1 MGSLD
6 ATSTSLAEDLQD
18 LQLDRPTKGLKSVEE
33 LEKLTVDEHLSDIE
47 RAVYLLS
54 SGQEVQRISVIHNL
68 PDLLRDTE
76 SHDEC
81 MRRVVPKVRE
91 VLHVA
96 QTEMQ
101 LAASSAFLQILQKN
115 LVPIQN
121 YSQTFLQTIL
131 NSVDSKDPDVASAW
145 LDTLLDVIDLLPKE
159 VIKKEILGSA
169 IAKGQLAQSVQSRL
183 ACCRILGKISTKF
196 EPFVIKK
203 EILPVVQSLC
213 QDVDYEVRGCMCR
226 QLDCVARG
234 LGSVSITQKCVLDAG
249 KMTSLCAAG
258 KMTSLCA
265 GCSYSE
271 TCGTTIIPLVCK
283 ICQQAVQ
290 AEDATLPVVATQLGK
305 LCHGISDNLTEEQKQ
320 WFIDYYKKL
329 CHVGLEKNKASSRV
343 TTPVSEKDRNKESD
357 LPDIFELEDK
367 LVECRKNSAFNFPAM
382 VLFTGAK
389 QFKADLHVTFSHL
402 CKDPHFIV
410 RKTISS
416 GFHEVCKLLGNNAQL
431 IQSDLVAL
439 LKDDSID
446 VLKGVV
452 SNMPAILDCYMTSGS
467 NHTVNE
473 SKSGPLSDIIPA
485 FLASENV
492 IFSSNNW
499 RLQQELMESM
509 ACLIRCYSSE
519 NLYNKVIPILKQ
531 KLCKARA
538 LPVKIAAA
546 SSLLKLTR
554 KVKKR
559 EQREEIFHV
568 LIQDFCHARKC
579 YLRSVF
585 VDICS
590 VVIELYSKKFFKE
603 TFFEYLLELHTDSV
617 PNIRLRL
624 CSILPDLKRLLI
636 LPTDRGLL
644 QQLDACVRKL
654 LVSEKDKDVSDA
666 IQNAVEELDKIHI
679 PMQSMTRRNFFEQD
693 FEDQKK
699 EEEEKILLENEER
712 ELKKEEEAAEK
723 KKGDKRNLV
732 SAKKGS
738 ENGSS
743 SKIPAPRKGSRAGLS
758 GSNSTTKKFLYPS
771 HIATEDEN
779 KPVTPNTKGTGT
791 SNNRLVKSKSI
802 NCISQ
807 IPRRDS
813 EDLDSKEL
821 SKTKIVS
828 SSPSPGKTP
837 GNKAQVNSNTSK
849 LPSRDSNVNKKGV
862 SSPKLSRLPL
872 YNSNPNLHQGRPS
885 SPSLIPIKAS
895 TTSTT
900 NKTSKTRGS
909 GIPAPGSAGLRRAS
923 VPTISTHRRGS
934 IGGQLSTEVTP
945 KAKGSNGALTP
956 SIKERKKSR

>member
-1 MGSLD
+1 MSSSVD

-18 LQLDRPTKGLKSVEE
+18 LQLDRPAKGLKSVEE

-47 RAVYLLS
+47 RSVYLLS

-91 VLHVA
+91 VLHLA
-96 QTEMQ
+96 QTDMQ
-101 LAASSAFLQILQKN
+101 LAATSAFLQILQKN

-169 IAKGQLAQSVQSRL
+169 ISKGQLAQSVQSRL

-234 LGSVSITQKCVLDAG
+234 LGLEATKSAILPELVELTNDEECHVRIAGLETVVNILSLLDA
-249 KMTSLCAAG
+249 
-258 KMTSLCA
+258 
-265 GCSYSE
+265 E

-305 LCHGISDNLTEEQKQ
+305 LCHGIADNLTDEQKQ
-320 WFIDYYKKL
+320 WFIDFYKKL
-329 CHVGLEKNKASSRV
+329 CHVGLEKNK
-343 TTPVSEKDRNKESD
+343 ESD
-357 LPDIFELEDK
+357 LTDIFELEDK

-382 VLFTGAK
+382 VLFCGAK
-389 QFKADLHVTFSHL
+389 QFKPDLHVTFTHL
-402 CKDPHFIV
+402 CKDPHFMV
-410 RKTISS
+410 RKTISG
-416 GFHEVCKLLGNNAQL
+416 GFHEVCKLLGNSANL

-439 LKDDSID
+439 LKDESIE

-452 SNMPAILDCYMTSGS
+452 SNMPAILDCYMSSGS
-467 NHTVNE
+467 NHTVSE

-485 FLASENV
+485 FLASENAV
-492 IFSSNNW
+492 FTSNNW
-499 RLQQELMESM
+499 RLQEMLMNNLS
-509 ACLIRCYSSE
+509 CLNKCYSSE
-519 NLYNKVIPILKQ
+519 NIYNKVIPILRQ
-531 KLCKARA
+531 KLLKARA
-538 LPVKIAAA
+538 LPVKVAAA
-546 SSLLKLTR
+546 RSLLKLTR

-559 EQREEIFHV
+559 EQRDEIFHG
-568 LIQDFCHARKC
+568 LIHEFCHARKC
-579 YLRSVF
+579 YLRNVF
-585 VDICS
+585 VDICRI
-590 VVIELYSKKFFKE
+590 VIELYSKKFFKE
-603 TFFEYLLELHTDSV
+603 TFYEYLLELHTDSV
-617 PNIRLRL
+617 PNIRLNL

-654 LVSEKDKDVSDA
+654 LVAEKDKDVTDGVQSA
-666 IQNAVEELDKIHI
+666 LEELDKIHI
-679 PMQSMTRRNFFEQD
+679 PMQSMTRRNLFEQD
-693 FEDQKK
+693 LEDQKK
-699 EEEEKILLENEER
+699 EEEEKLLLDNEEK
-712 ELKKEEEAAEK
+712 EMKKEEEAAEK

-743 SKIPAPRKGSRAGLS
+743 SKIPGPRKGSRAGLS
-758 GSNSTTKKFLYPS
+758 GSNSTTKN
-771 HIATEDEN
+771 DN
-779 KPVTPNTKGTGT
+779 KPISPNTKGAGT
-791 SNNRLVKSKSI
+791 SNNKLVKSKSI
-802 NCISQ
+802 NCLSQ
-807 IPRRDS
+807 IPRRDGK
-813 EDLDSKEL
+813 DL

-828 SSPSPGKTP
+828 PAPTPGKSP
-837 GNKAQVNSNTSK
+837 GNKVQVNSNISK
-849 LPSRDSNVNKKGV
+849 ASTGDSNINKKRV

-872 YNSNPNLHQGRPS
+872 YNSNPNLHPGRPS

-895 TTSTT
+895 TTSST
-900 NKTSKTRGS
+900 NKTIKATRGS
-909 GIPAPGSAGLRRAS
+909 GIPAPGSAGTRRAS
-923 VPTISTHRRGS
+923 VPTISTSRRGS
-934 IGGQLSTEVTP
+934 LSGQLPTEVTP

>member
-234 LGSVSITQKCVLDAG
+234 LGLEATKSAILPELVELTNDEECHVRIAGLETVVNILSLLD
-249 KMTSLCAAG
+249 
-258 KMTSLCA
+258 
-265 GCSYSE
+265 SE

-305 LCHGISDNLTEEQKQ
+305 LCHGISDNLTDEQKQ

-343 TTPVSEKDRNKESD
+343 TTPVSEKDRNKEAD

-389 QFKADLHVTFSHL
+389 QFKSDLHVTFTHL

-416 GFHEVCKLLGNNAQL
+416 GFHEVCKLLGNSAQL

-467 NHTVNE
+467 NHTVTE

-492 IFSSNNW
+492 IFTSNNW

-546 SSLLKLTR
+546 RSLLTLTR

-559 EQREEIFHV
+559 EQREEIFHI

-654 LVSEKDKDVSDA
+654 LVSEKDRDVADA
-666 IQNAVEELDKIHI
+666 IHSAVEELDKIHI

-712 ELKKEEEAAEK
+712 EMKKEEEAAEK

-758 GSNSTTKKFLYPS
+758 GSNSTTKN
-771 HIATEDEN
+771 EN

-813 EDLDSKEL
+813 KEL

-828 SSPSPGKTP
+828 SAPTPGKTP

-900 NKTSKTRGS
+900 NKTSKTTRGS

-923 VPTISTHRRGS
+923 VPTISTNRRGS
-934 IGGQLSTEVTP
+934 LGGQLSTEVTP

-956 SIKERKKSR
+956 SIKERKQSR

>member
-1 MGSLD
+1 MFELTVMEDIEVCYKNTSTGENVNLFWDEVPSSSLD
-6 ATSTSLAEDLQD
+6 EEDD
-18 LQLDRPTKGLKSVEE
+18 LP
-33 LEKLTVDEHLSDIE
+33 
-47 RAVYLLS
+47 S

-91 VLHVA
+91 VLHLA
-96 QTEMQ
+96 QTDMQ
-101 LAASSAFLQILQKN
+101 LAATSAFLQILQKN

-169 IAKGQLAQSVQSRL
+169 ISKGQLAQSVQSRL

-234 LGSVSITQKCVLDAG
+234 LGLEATKSAILPELVELTNDEECHVRIAGLETVVNILSLLD
-249 KMTSLCAAG
+249 T
-258 KMTSLCA
+258 
-265 GCSYSE
+265 E

-305 LCHGISDNLTEEQKQ
+305 LCHGIADNLTDEQKQ
-320 WFIDYYKKL
+320 WFIDFYKKL
-329 CHVGLEKNKASSRV
+329 CHVGLEKNK
-343 TTPVSEKDRNKESD
+343 ESD
-357 LPDIFELEDK
+357 LTDIFELEDK

-382 VLFTGAK
+382 VLFCGAK
-389 QFKADLHVTFSHL
+389 QFKPDLHVTFTHL
-402 CKDPHFIV
+402 CKDPHFMV
-410 RKTISS
+410 RKTISG
-416 GFHEVCKLLGNNAQL
+416 GFHEVCKLLGNSANL

-439 LKDDSID
+439 LKDESIE

-452 SNMPAILDCYMTSGS
+452 SNMPAILDCYMSSGS
-467 NHTVNE
+467 NHTVSE
-473 SKSGPLSDIIPA
+473 SRSGPLSDIIPA
-485 FLASENV
+485 FLASENAV
-492 IFSSNNW
+492 FTSNNW
-499 RLQQELMESM
+499 RLQEMLMNNLS
-509 ACLIRCYSSE
+509 CLNKCYSSE
-519 NLYNKVIPILKQ
+519 NIYNKVIPILRQ
-531 KLCKARA
+531 KLLKARA
-538 LPVKIAAA
+538 LPVKVAAA
-546 SSLLKLTR
+546 RSLLKLTR

-559 EQREEIFHV
+559 EQRDEIFHG
-568 LIQDFCHARKC
+568 LIHEFCHARKC
-579 YLRSVF
+579 YLRNVF
-585 VDICS
+585 VDICRI
-590 VVIELYSKKFFKE
+590 VIELYSKKFFKE
-603 TFFEYLLELHTDSV
+603 TFYEYLLELHTDSV
-617 PNIRLRL
+617 PNIRLNL

-654 LVSEKDKDVSDA
+654 LVAEKDKDVTDGVQSA
-666 IQNAVEELDKIHI
+666 LEELDKIHI
-679 PMQSMTRRNFFEQD
+679 PMQSMTRRNLFEQD
-693 FEDQKK
+693 LEDQKK
-699 EEEEKILLENEER
+699 EEEEKLLLDNEEK

-743 SKIPAPRKGSRAGLS
+743 SKIPGPRKGSRAGLS
-758 GSNSTTKKFLYPS
+758 GSNSTTKNGK
-771 HIATEDEN
+771 D
-779 KPVTPNTKGTGT
+779 
-791 SNNRLVKSKSI
+791 
-802 NCISQ
+802 
-807 IPRRDS
+807 
-813 EDLDSKEL
+813 L

-828 SSPSPGKTP
+828 PAPTPGKSP
-837 GNKAQVNSNTSK
+837 GNKVQVNSNISK
-849 LPSRDSNVNKKGV
+849 ASTGDSNINKKRV

-872 YNSNPNLHQGRPS
+872 YNSNPNLHPGRPS

-895 TTSTT
+895 TTSST
-900 NKTSKTRGS
+900 NKTIKATRGS
-909 GIPAPGSAGLRRAS
+909 GIPAPGSAGTRRAS
-923 VPTISTHRRGS
+923 VPTISTSRRGS
-934 IGGQLSTEVTP
+934 LSGQLPTEVTP

>member
-1 MGSLD
+1 MSSSVD

-18 LQLDRPTKGLKSVEE
+18 LQLDRPAKGLKSVEE

-47 RAVYLLS
+47 RSVYLLS

-91 VLHVA
+91 VLHLA
-96 QTEMQ
+96 QTDMQ
-101 LAASSAFLQILQKN
+101 LAATSAFLQILQKN

-169 IAKGQLAQSVQSRL
+169 ISKGQLAQSVQSRL

-234 LGSVSITQKCVLDAG
+234 LGLEATKSAILPELVELTNDEECHVRIAGLETVVNILSLLDA
-249 KMTSLCAAG
+249 
-258 KMTSLCA
+258 
-265 GCSYSE
+265 E

-305 LCHGISDNLTEEQKQ
+305 LCHGIADNLTDEQKQ
-320 WFIDYYKKL
+320 WFIDFYKKL
-329 CHVGLEKNKASSRV
+329 CHVGLEKNK
-343 TTPVSEKDRNKESD
+343 ESD
-357 LPDIFELEDK
+357 LTDIFELEDK

-382 VLFTGAK
+382 VLFCGAK
-389 QFKADLHVTFSHL
+389 QFKPDLHVTFTHL
-402 CKDPHFIV
+402 CKDPHFMV
-410 RKTISS
+410 RKTISG
-416 GFHEVCKLLGNNAQL
+416 GFHEVCKLLGNSANL

-439 LKDDSID
+439 LKDESIE

-452 SNMPAILDCYMTSGS
+452 SNMPAILDCYMSSGS
-467 NHTVNE
+467 NHTVSE

-485 FLASENV
+485 FLASENAV
-492 IFSSNNW
+492 FTSNNW
-499 RLQQELMESM
+499 RLQEMLMNNLS
-509 ACLIRCYSSE
+509 CLNKCYSSE
-519 NLYNKVIPILKQ
+519 NIYNKVIPILRQ
-531 KLCKARA
+531 KLLKARA
-538 LPVKIAAA
+538 LPVKVAAA
-546 SSLLKLTR
+546 RSLLKLTR

-559 EQREEIFHV
+559 EQRDEIFHG
-568 LIQDFCHARKC
+568 LIHEFCHARKC
-579 YLRSVF
+579 YLRNVF
-585 VDICS
+585 VDICRI
-590 VVIELYSKKFFKE
+590 VIELYSKKFFKE
-603 TFFEYLLELHTDSV
+603 TFYEYLLELHTDSV
-617 PNIRLRL
+617 PNIRLNL

-654 LVSEKDKDVSDA
+654 LVAEKDKDVTDGVQSA
-666 IQNAVEELDKIHI
+666 LEELDKIHI
-679 PMQSMTRRNFFEQD
+679 PMQSMTRRNLFEQD
-693 FEDQKK
+693 LEDQKK
-699 EEEEKILLENEER
+699 EEEEKLLLDNEEK

-743 SKIPAPRKGSRAGLS
+743 SKIPGPRKGSRAGLS
-758 GSNSTTKKFLYPS
+758 GSNSTTKNGK
-771 HIATEDEN
+771 D
-779 KPVTPNTKGTGT
+779 
-791 SNNRLVKSKSI
+791 
-802 NCISQ
+802 
-807 IPRRDS
+807 
-813 EDLDSKEL
+813 L

-828 SSPSPGKTP
+828 PAPTPGK
-837 GNKAQVNSNTSK
+837 
-849 LPSRDSNVNKKGV
+849 
-862 SSPKLSRLPL
+862 SP
-872 YNSNPNLHQGRPS
+872 
-885 SPSLIPIKAS
+885 AS
-895 TTSTT
+895 TTSST
-900 NKTSKTRGS
+900 NKTIKATRGS
-909 GIPAPGSAGLRRAS
+909 GIPAPGSAG
-923 VPTISTHRRGS
+923 TRGDS
-934 IGGQLSTEVTP
+934 
-945 KAKGSNGALTP
+945 
-956 SIKERKKSR
+956 KSKRQ

>member
-18 LQLDRPTKGLKSVEE
+18 LQLDRPAKGLKSVEE

-47 RAVYLLS
+47 RSVYLLS

-91 VLHVA
+91 VLHLA

-101 LAASSAFLQILQKN
+101 VAASSAFLQILQKN
-115 LVPIQN
+115 LVPVQN

-234 LGSVSITQKCVLDAG
+234 MGLEATKSAILPELVELTNDEECHVRIAGLETVVNILSLLDA
-249 KMTSLCAAG
+249 
-258 KMTSLCA
+258 
-265 GCSYSE
+265 E

-305 LCHGISDNLTEEQKQ
+305 LCHGISDNLTDEQRQ
-320 WFIDYYKKL
+320 WFIDFYKKL

-343 TTPVSEKDRNKESD
+343 TTPLIDKDRGSKESD
-357 LPDIFELEDK
+357 LTDIFELEDK
-367 LVECRKNSAFNFPAM
+367 LVECRKNSAYNFPAM
-382 VLFTGAK
+382 VLFCGAK
-389 QFKADLHVTFSHL
+389 QFKPELHLTFTHL
-402 CKDPHFIV
+402 CKDPHFLV

-416 GFHEVCKLLGNNAQL
+416 GFHEVCKLLGNNANL

-439 LKDDSID
+439 LKDESIE
-446 VLKGVV
+446 VLRGVI
-452 SNMPAILDCYMTSGS
+452 STIPAILDCYMSSGS
-467 NHTVNE
+467 NHTVSE

-485 FLASENV
+485 FLASENA
-492 IFSSNNW
+492 IFTCHNW
-499 RLQQELMESM
+499 RLQEELMRNLS
-509 ACLIRCYSSE
+509 CLSRCYSSE
-519 NLYNKVIPILKQ
+519 SLYNKVIPILRQ
-531 KLCKARA
+531 KLVKARA
-538 LPVKIAAA
+538 LPVKVAAA
-546 SSLLKLTR
+546 HSLLKLTR

-559 EQREEIFHV
+559 EQREEIYHG
-568 LIQDFCHARKC
+568 LIHDFCHARKC
-579 YLRSVF
+579 YLRNVF
-585 VDICS
+585 IDICRI
-590 VVIELYSKKFFKE
+590 VIELYSKKFFKE
-603 TFFEYLLELHTDSV
+603 TFYEYLLELHTDSV
-617 PNIRLRL
+617 PNIRLSL

-654 LVSEKDKDVSDA
+654 LVSEKDRDVSDG
-666 IQNAVEELDKIHI
+666 IQSAVEELDKIHI

-693 FEDQKK
+693 LDDQKK
-699 EEEEKILLENEER
+699 EEEEKLLLDNEEK

-743 SKIPAPRKGSRAGLS
+743 SRIPGPRKGSRAGLS
-758 GSNSTTKKFLYPS
+758 GSNSTTKN
-771 HIATEDEN
+771 DN
-779 KPVTPNTKGTGT
+779 KPVAPLTKGAGT
-791 SNNRLVKSKSI
+791 SNNKLVKSKSI

-807 IPRRDS
+807 IPRRDF
-813 EDLDSKEL
+813 EELDSKEV
-821 SKTKIVS
+821 SKTKIV
-828 SSPSPGKTP
+828 PPGKAP
-837 GNKAQVNSNTSK
+837 GNKVQVNSNICK
-849 LPSRDSNVNKKGV
+849 PSSGDSNINKKRV

-872 YNSNPNLHQGRPS
+872 YNSNPNLHHGRPA

-900 NKTSKTRGS
+900 NKPSKTTRGS
-909 GIPAPGSAGLRRAS
+909 GIPAPGSAGTRRAS
-923 VPTISTHRRGS
+923 VPTISTSRRGS
-934 IGGQLSTEVTP
+934 LGGQLGTEVTP
-945 KAKGSNGALTP
+945 KAKGSNGALNP

>member
-1 MGSLD
+1 MFELTVMEDIEVCYKNTSTGENVNLFWDEVPSSSLD
-6 ATSTSLAEDLQD
+6 EDD
-18 LQLDRPTKGLKSVEE
+18 LP
-33 LEKLTVDEHLSDIE
+33 
-47 RAVYLLS
+47 S

-91 VLHVA
+91 VLHLA
-96 QTEMQ
+96 QTDMQ
-101 LAASSAFLQILQKN
+101 LAATSAFLQILQKN

-169 IAKGQLAQSVQSRL
+169 ISKGQLAQSVQSRL

-234 LGSVSITQKCVLDAG
+234 LGLEATKSAILPELVELTNDEECHVRIAGLETVVNILSLLDA
-249 KMTSLCAAG
+249 
-258 KMTSLCA
+258 
-265 GCSYSE
+265 E

-305 LCHGISDNLTEEQKQ
+305 LCHGIADNLTDEQKQ
-320 WFIDYYKKL
+320 WFIDFYKKL
-329 CHVGLEKNKASSRV
+329 CHVGLEKNK
-343 TTPVSEKDRNKESD
+343 ESD
-357 LPDIFELEDK
+357 LNDIFELEDK

-382 VLFTGAK
+382 VLFCGAK
-389 QFKADLHVTFSHL
+389 QFKPDLHITFTHL
-402 CKDPHFIV
+402 CKDPHFMV
-410 RKTISS
+410 RKTISG
-416 GFHEVCKLLGNNAQL
+416 GFHEVCKLLGNSANL

-439 LKDDSID
+439 LKDESIE

-452 SNMPAILDCYMTSGS
+452 SNMPAILDCYMSSGS
-467 NHTVNE
+467 NHTVSE

-485 FLASENV
+485 FLASENAV
-492 IFSSNNW
+492 FTSNNW
-499 RLQQELMESM
+499 RLQEMLMNNLS
-509 ACLIRCYSSE
+509 CLNKCYSSE
-519 NLYNKVIPILKQ
+519 NIYNKVIPILRQ
-531 KLCKARA
+531 KLIKARA
-538 LPVKIAAA
+538 LPVKVAAA
-546 SSLLKLTR
+546 RSLLKLTR

-559 EQREEIFHV
+559 EQRDEIFHG
-568 LIQDFCHARKC
+568 LIHEFCHARKC
-579 YLRSVF
+579 YLRNVF
-585 VDICS
+585 IDICRI
-590 VVIELYSKKFFKE
+590 VIELYSKKFFKE
-603 TFFEYLLELHTDSV
+603 TFYEYLLELHTDSV
-617 PNIRLRL
+617 ANIRLNL

-654 LVSEKDKDVSDA
+654 LVAEKDKDVSDGVQSA
-666 IQNAVEELDKIHI
+666 LEELDKIHI
-679 PMQSMTRRNFFEQD
+679 PMQSMTRRNLFEQD
-693 FEDQKK
+693 LEDQKK
-699 EEEEKILLENEER
+699 EEEEKLLLDNEEK

-743 SKIPAPRKGSRAGLS
+743 SKIPGPRKGSRAGLS
-758 GSNSTTKKFLYPS
+758 GSNSSTKN
-771 HIATEDEN
+771 DN
-779 KPVTPNTKGTGT
+779 KPIAPSTKGAGT
-791 SNNRLVKSKSI
+791 SNNKLVKSKST

-807 IPRRDS
+807 IPRRDGK
-813 EDLDSKEL
+813 DL

-828 SSPSPGKTP
+828 PAPTPGKSP
-837 GNKAQVNSNTSK
+837 GNKVQVNSNVSK
-849 LPSRDSNVNKKGV
+849 ASTGDSNINKKRV

-872 YNSNPNLHQGRPS
+872 YNSNPNLHPGRPS

-900 NKTSKTRGS
+900 NKTIKTTRGS
-909 GIPAPGSAGLRRAS
+909 GIPAPGSAG
-923 VPTISTHRRGS
+923 TRGDS
-934 IGGQLSTEVTP
+934 
-945 KAKGSNGALTP
+945 
-956 SIKERKKSR
+956 KSKRQ

>member
-18 LQLDRPTKGLKSVEE
+18 LQLDRPNKGLKSVEE
-33 LEKLTVDEHLSDIE
+33 LEKLTVDEQLSDIE
-47 RAVYLLS
+47 RSVYLLS

-226 QLDCVARG
+226 QLDCVSRG
-234 LGSVSITQKCVLDAG
+234 LGLEATKSAILPELVELTNDEECHVRIAGLETVVNILTLLDA
-249 KMTSLCAAG
+249 
-258 KMTSLCA
+258 
-265 GCSYSE
+265 E
-271 TCGTTIIPLVCK
+271 TCSATIIPLVCK

-305 LCHGISDNLTEEQKQ
+305 LCHGIADNLTDEQKQ

-329 CHVGLEKNKASSRV
+329 CHVGLEKNK
-343 TTPVSEKDRNKESD
+343 ESD
-357 LPDIFELEDK
+357 LTDIFELEDK

-382 VLFTGAK
+382 VLFSGAK
-389 QFKADLHVTFSHL
+389 QFKQELHVTFTHL

-410 RKTISS
+410 RKTISG
-416 GFHEVCKLLGNNAQL
+416 GFHEVCKLLGNSAQL
-431 IQSDLVAL
+431 IQADVVAL
-439 LKDDSID
+439 LKDESIE

-467 NHTVNE
+467 NHTISE

-485 FLASENV
+485 FLASENA
-492 IFSSNNW
+492 IFTSNNW
-499 RLQQELMESM
+499 RLQQELMENM
-509 ACLIRCYSSE
+509 ACLIKCYSSE
-519 NLYNKVIPILKQ
+519 NLYNKVIPILRQ
-531 KLCKARA
+531 KLSKARA
-538 LPVKIAAA
+538 LPVKVAAA
-546 SSLLKLTR
+546 RSLLTLTR
-554 KVKKR
+554 KVKKH
-559 EQREEIFHV
+559 EQREEIFHS
-568 LIQDFCHARKC
+568 LIHDFCHARKC
-579 YLRSVF
+579 YWRSVF
-585 VDICS
+585 IDICRI
-590 VVIELYSKKFFKE
+590 VIELYSKKFFKE
-603 TFFEYLLELHTDSV
+603 SFYEYLLELHTDSV

-654 LVSEKDKDVSDA
+654 LVSEKDRDVSEG
-666 IQNAVEELDKIHI
+666 IQDAVEELDKIHI

-693 FEDQKK
+693 LEDQKK
-699 EEEEKILLENEER
+699 EEEEKLLLENEEK

-743 SKIPAPRKGSRAGLS
+743 KIPGPRKGSRAGLP
-758 GSNSTTKKFLYPS
+758 GSNTATKNENRPVIPNSK
-771 HIATEDEN
+771 IA
-779 KPVTPNTKGTGT
+779 GT
-791 SNNRLVKSKSI
+791 SNNKLVKSKSS

-807 IPRRDS
+807 IPRRDV

-828 SSPSPGKTP
+828 PVPAPGKS
-837 GNKAQVNSNTSK
+837 GNKVQVNSNTSK
-849 LPSRDSNVNKKGV
+849 QSSGESNINKKGV

-872 YNSNPNLHQGRPS
+872 YSSNPNIHQGRPS

-895 TTSTT
+895 TSGTT
-900 NKTSKTRGS
+900 NKTSKTTRGS

-923 VPTISTHRRGS
+923 VPTLSTTRRGS
-934 IGGQLSTEVTP
+934 LSGQLSTEVNP
-945 KAKGSNGALTP
+945 KAKSSNGAMSP